1 MRYLGRNSITAQG
14 ARNLMEADW
23 KNLVRLEIGGN
34 RLGADGVAYLTK
46 CNWPKL
52 KSLILDNNQI

>member
-1 MRYLGRNSITAQG
+1 
-14 ARNLMEADW
+14 MEADW